1 MTLETLLLPE
11 AGFLVM
17 VKKCRDAMHHVSTF
31 FLRCYSALILIKMNN
46 NSVNPH
52 SEEPP

>member
-17 VKKCRDAMHHVSTF
+17 VKNNCRDAMHHVS
-31 FLRCYSALILIKMNN
+31 II
-46 NSVNPH
+46 PH
-52 SEEPP
+52 

>member
-17 VKKCRDAMHHVSTF
+17 VKKCRDAMHHVS
-31 FLRCYSALILIKMNN
+31 II
-46 NSVNPH
+46 PH
-52 SEEPP
+52 